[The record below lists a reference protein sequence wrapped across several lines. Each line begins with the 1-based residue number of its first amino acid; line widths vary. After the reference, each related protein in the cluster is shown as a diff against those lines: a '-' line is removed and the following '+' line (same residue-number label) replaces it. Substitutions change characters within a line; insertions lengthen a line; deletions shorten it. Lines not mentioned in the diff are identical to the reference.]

1 MKTRFAK
8 AVCVLLAALCFVMPL
23 SACGGAPLTL
33 VKNGESKYQIV
44 YANTDR
50 EAASAANRL
59 AADLEELT
67 GAVLTV
73 TDDRTDADKKIPEI
87 LVGRTNRGVEY
98 ETQRT
103 LRKGEYVI
111 AREGKNVYILGA
123 GEGLLS
129 VACDEFLES
138 VLTEKLK
145 VEGKGVLLRSE
156 APKYRVSQVTLN
168 GKPITDYIVLLPE
181 GPSSLDW
188 DNYFSHVETSLAQ
201 LSGNLLTFSTYSDIT
216 APSITPAIL
225 LNGSTEGLEATE
237 YKIEQSGEN
246 VVISVG
252 SDAMAMA
259 VAIGL
264 MDQLTY
270 HGEETV
276 ALELKT
282 SGGKAGENPLVP
294 CVSDTDLRVM
304 SFNVYGNESHKSL
317 MSYVSASALAYG
329 SDFICMQEFY
339 DVAYNTV
346 AKDLEKAGYAVIG
359 TTFTEISPTATE
371 KEDAKYTQLG
381 KMCNTP
387 IFYRADLWEPV
398 ENGAYLFYWR
408 SRYHGSNTKSLAYG
422 VFKNKSTGELVSVI
436 STHFPLMADSYKTKD
451 GIPYSTYADSKEGA
465 QWRYEA
471 ALEVLKQ
478 VDALRAKY
486 PGILTVVGGDMNAQT
501 TEKAIKT
508 YEDHAVLSNAA
519 VMAPS
524 NYRSGGSSFHEYGK
538 APGSS
543 NTPIDHWFVS
553 EDVATV
559 GRHVIVSDPLTIQ
572 GSDHCPV
579 VIDISK
585 K

>member
-1 MKTRFAK
+1 MKMKLTK
-8 AVCVLLAALCFVMPL
+8 VLCVLLAMLCFITPL

-33 VKNGESKYQIV
+33 AKNSESKYRIV
-44 YANTDR
+44 YANADR
-50 EAASAANRL
+50 EAATAANRL
-59 AADLEELT
+59 AADLEALS
-67 GAVLTV
+67 GAAFEV
-73 TDDRTDADKKIPEI
+73 TDDRTAADKKVPEI
-87 LVGRTNRGVEY
+87 LVGRTNRGLEY
-98 ETQRT
+98 EAQR
-103 LRKGEYVI
+103 LLLKGEYVI
-111 AREGKNVYILGA
+111 TREGKNVFILGA

-129 VACDEFLES
+129 FACDEFLEN
-138 VLTEKLK
+138 VLTEDMK
-145 VEGKGVLLRSE
+145 VEGKGVLLRSD
-156 APKYRVSQVTLN
+156 APHYRVSQVTLN
-168 GKPITDYIVLLPE
+168 GKPITDYTVLLPE
-181 GPSSLDW
+181 GKSALNWKSYLP
-188 DNYFSHVETSLAQ
+188 HVESALAQ
-201 LSGNLLTFSTYSDIT
+201 LSGNLLTVSTYTDAANPPFS
-216 APSITPAIL
+216 PAIL
-225 LNGSTEGLEATE
+225 LNGSTEGLGEME
-237 YKIEQSGEN
+237 YRIEQSGEN

-252 SDAMAMA
+252 SDIMAMA

-264 MDQLTY
+264 MDQLAY

-282 SGGKAGENPLVP
+282 GGGKAGENPLAP
-294 CVSDTDLRVM
+294 CVSDSDLRVM
-304 SFNVYGNESHKSL
+304 CFNVFGNGEHKNL
-317 MSYVSASALAYG
+317 MPYVSASALAYG

-339 DVAYNTV
+339 EVAYDTV
-346 AKDLEKAGYAVIG
+346 AKDLEKAGYAAVG
-359 TTFTEISPTATE
+359 TTFTEVSPTATE
-371 KEDAKYTQLG
+371 KNDAKYTKLG

-422 VFKNKSTGELVSVI
+422 VFRNKSTGELVSVI
-436 STHFPLMADSYKTKD
+436 STHFPLMASGYTTKD
-451 GIPYSTYADSKEGA
+451 GIPYSGYTDKKEGA

-471 ALEVLKQ
+471 TLEVLKQ

-486 PGILTVVGGDMNAQT
+486 PGILTVIGGDMNAQI

-508 YEDHAVLSNAA
+508 YEDHDILSNAS
-519 VMAPS
+519 VMAPAD
-524 NYRSGGSSFHEYGK
+524 YRSGGGSYHDYGK
-538 APGSS
+538 APGTG

-559 GRHVIVSDPLTIQ
+559 GRHVIVADPLTVQ